1 MPHRLSEGQKN
12 SDKTYNRRIRAEHIF
27 SAGRLIPYPTPG
39 NKKKNGEKEAEIYR
53 LGVAG

>member
-39 NKKKNGEKEAEIYR
+39 NKKNGEKEAEIYR

>member
-12 SDKTYNRRIRAEHIF
+12 SDKTYNRRIRVEHIF
-27 SAGRLIPYPTPG
+27 SAGRLIPTPLQET
-39 NKKKNGEKEAEIYR
+39 KKWRKEAEIYM